1 MLKVTVHDS
10 ATALRIRIEGKL
22 TAPWVMELENCWR
35 TAQSGAR
42 GKPLLLDLSQVDYA
56 DISGKY
62 LLSWMHATGARFVA
76 SSLALQEMIE
86 EITGETA
93 PLIPPPRTR
102 MTHRLVGWF
111 LTAISCLPLG
121 AADRPVL
128 HLSLQRAVELAA
140 TPEGNVRLQ
149 LANESVKQA
158 EARSGQARAALLP
171 NLDASVSQLNQT
183 RNLAALGIGFNSA
196 MAGFEIPT
204 FVGPFNTFD
213 VRASVTQ
220 SVFDFASIRRFQSS
234 KAAITGAKAERD
246 STGDQVAAQ
255 VVRAYLAAQKA
266 EADVETAEANIE
278 LAKAVLRQVEDQ
290 KAAGTGV
297 GIEVTRARVQL
308 SNEQQ
313 HLLVVKNGRRRA
325 QLELLRAVGLR
336 LDTRFELDE
345 KLGYPTSEP
354 VSEQDALRKAL
365 SSRDD
370 LKAQEER
377 QRSARLSG
385 SATAWERLPSI
396 AAVADYGS
404 IGTSINNA
412 LPTRTY
418 GVQVRVPVFDGG
430 RRDAR
435 RAESQSQYRQEQTRT
450 RDLREGI
457 ELEIRL
463 AIDAL
468 RSADEQVQVAR
479 EGLKLAEE
487 ELASA
492 RRRYSAGVAT
502 SVEITDAQTRLER
515 ARDNNVSALFA
526 YNLARVDLAQS
537 QGVIEE
543 VIR

>member
-1 MLKVTVHDS
+1 
-10 ATALRIRIEGKL
+10 
-22 TAPWVMELENCWR
+22 
-35 TAQSGAR
+35 
-42 GKPLLLDLSQVDYA
+42 
-56 DISGKY
+56 
-62 LLSWMHATGARFVA
+62 
-76 SSLALQEMIE
+76 
-86 EITGETA
+86 
-93 PLIPPPRTR
+93 
-102 MTHRLVGWF
+102 
-111 LTAISCLPLG
+111 
-121 AADRPVL
+121 
-128 HLSLQRAVELAA
+128 
-140 TPEGNVRLQ
+140 
-149 LANESVKQA
+149 
-158 EARSGQARAALLP
+158 
-171 NLDASVSQLNQT
+171 
-183 RNLAALGIGFNSA
+183 
-196 MAGFEIPT
+196 
-204 FVGPFNTFD
+204 
-213 VRASVTQ
+213 
-220 SVFDFASIRRFQSS
+220 
-234 KAAITGAKAERD
+234 
-246 STGDQVAAQ
+246 